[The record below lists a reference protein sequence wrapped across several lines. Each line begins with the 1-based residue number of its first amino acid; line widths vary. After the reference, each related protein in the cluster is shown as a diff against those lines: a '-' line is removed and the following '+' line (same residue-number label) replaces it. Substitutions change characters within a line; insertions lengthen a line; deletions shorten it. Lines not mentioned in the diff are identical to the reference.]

1 MIVNRLAH
9 RSPIQFS
16 CSQLA
21 QRKLVDPRP
30 PPITGKKA
38 DVLHQHSRLLTRN
51 FERPAKRVDNGAH
64 PFERPGHRGIVEQLG
79 RLDIHDHRAAV
90 GEQQIVRNVT
100 TYLSTDWRL
109 HHERLRHNVI
119 HRRIEVRHQQP
130 RQFET

>member
-1 MIVNRLAH
+1 MNA
-9 RSPIQFS
+9 
-16 CSQLA
+16 
-21 QRKLVDPRP
+21 
-30 PPITGKKA
+30 ITIK
-38 DVLHQHSRLLTRN
+38 
-51 FERPAKRVDNGAH
+51 AKRL
-64 PFERPGHRGIVEQLG
+64 GHRGIVEQLG

-119 HRRIEVRHQQP
+119 HRRIEVCHQQP